1 MNNKEIH
8 EVNKDYWNT
17 NAEQWF
23 GVTAL
28 PQYGTLFAT
37 EEELNLFGDVKGAK
51 LLEIGCGSGHS
62 LKYQGDHGAAE
73 LWGLDMS
80 SSQLENAKKYLRK
93 NNYTAKLIC
102 SPMEEEC
109 GIPKN
114 YFDFVYSIY
123 AIGWT
128 TDLENTFAKIASY
141 LKKDG
146 IFIFSWQH
154 PLHSCVSIDG
164 DKLLFGKSYFDE
176 AWFTQPMPGVS
187 TALLC
192 SRKISTYINALSKAG
207 FVIEQMVEQTHSD
220 ILNKIEEVS
229 PKIKKAQML
238 PLSFVIK
245 TRKL

>member
-1 MNNKEIH
+1 M
-8 EVNKDYWNT
+8 
-17 NAEQWF
+17 
-23 GVTAL
+23 
-28 PQYGTLFAT
+28 
-37 EEELNLFGDVKGAK
+37 
-51 LLEIGCGSGHS
+51 
-62 LKYQGDHGAAE
+62 
-73 LWGLDMS
+73 
-80 SSQLENAKKYLRK
+80 
-93 NNYTAKLIC
+93 
-102 SPMEEEC
+102 
-109 GIPKN
+109 
-114 YFDFVYSIY
+114 
-123 AIGWT
+123 
-128 TDLENTFAKIASY
+128 
-141 LKKDG
+141 
-146 IFIFSWQH
+146 
-154 PLHSCVSIDG
+154 HSCVSIDG